1 MKEKNE
7 QVIEDQA
14 EQRWEA
20 YSQEVFGRSSH
31 QKKQHL
37 QEFWASYDQ
46 LLAQAR
52 QQQQKQVK
60 AVTQAMPHTQT
71 TIVATTSEYAYLPW
85 VKLMVPYWGELP
97 LTVSYE
103 QAQKP
108 SIKYSLLLGL
118 SSILIIVFGLIALIT
133 LIMLLTIGI
142 HWQLLAVELVSGL
155 VLVGLFNVKLPEVP
169 TDKHIF
175 QFQADFLLYEKR
187 TVYTR
192 KNKPHKSSFTK
203 ILYDSIGY
211 IYTEERGV
219 SIHPASKDKWV
230 DDGHKTC
237 RSLMF
242 DKNLVAFN
250 QISSFIRDV
259 INANYNTP

>member
-1 MKEKNE
+1 
-7 QVIEDQA
+7 
-14 EQRWEA
+14 
-20 YSQEVFGRSSH
+20 
-31 QKKQHL
+31 
-37 QEFWASYDQ
+37 
-46 LLAQAR
+46 
-52 QQQQKQVK
+52 
-60 AVTQAMPHTQT
+60 
-71 TIVATTSEYAYLPW
+71 
-85 VKLMVPYWGELP
+85 
-97 LTVSYE
+97 
-103 QAQKP
+103 
-108 SIKYSLLLGL
+108 
-118 SSILIIVFGLIALIT
+118 
-133 LIMLLTIGI
+133 MLLTIGI

-192 KNKPHKSSFTK
+192 KNKPNKSSFTK

-259 INANYNTP
+259 INANNTP